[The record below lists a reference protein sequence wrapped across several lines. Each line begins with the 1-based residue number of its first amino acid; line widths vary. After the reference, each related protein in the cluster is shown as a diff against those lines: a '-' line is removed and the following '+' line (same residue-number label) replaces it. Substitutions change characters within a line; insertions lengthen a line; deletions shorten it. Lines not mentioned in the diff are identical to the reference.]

1 MSSYHERAAEEP
13 PALPEQLDE
22 PMVWLS
28 AAQASTVA
36 AHPGLAALGLT
47 LPCWAPQ
54 RLVGRALGHDPGGVD
69 AAVARLGGRSYAWA
83 TEFENVHSF
92 WRYDEPPLTIG
103 GRVYAGSEAY
113 YHAQK
118 PQPFDKTIW
127 DRRKRRVM
135 ELAVRTKLEAD
146 PNLRAL
152 LLATGRH
159 PLLSLKRDAVWGFD
173 PVTHRGDNLL
183 ADIWM
188 QVRAEIQLKLDTPA
202 AALAGLNKLVIGIS
216 GCTRS
221 GKSTLASALAEAL
234 GASKTAVVRQD
245 RFASKVLA
253 AQAEGGWES
262 TDSID
267 FKAFRNAV
275 VEASKGSKRFV
286 IVEGFRAFASRPP
299 GGVVD
304 LLHHLVW
311 IELSRETCYERRMA
325 TTRVSEECFDRHL
338 WPRHYEYL
346 ESCFGEGG
354 PMAGRNKLELDGTK
368 PPTFLLRQVLVAL
381 GLPAPAPAP
390 PPARPV
396 SAAAAW
402 FDGSLKKLHEA
413 LAKVEPGTR
422 VGVVTL
428 LGSLCPVTRGHMQAF
443 IEARR
448 ILLGEAPRP
457 ARLEPFGAVLGLIS
471 LNGSSYVDRKLAQ
484 KGEASLSAE
493 KRLGLVQVAA
503 EELPWLSWESCREG
517 ETVGLLRQTHPHL
530 HFVHFYMNGADD
542 VVRYR
547 KYRVGPQHRMIV
559 LGRPGYTA
567 KALAG
572 ASRAGIDLQSG
583 HLVIGP
589 ELPDISSSAA
599 REALARG
606 DRARAA
612 ALLHPAVLEWC
623 EKHGPWRASTA
634 PARDGLCKG
643 HL

>member
-1 MSSYHERAAEEP
+1 MPAEEP
-13 PALPEQLDE
+13 AALPEQLDE
-22 PMVWLS
+22 PVVWLS
-28 AAQASTVA
+28 LAQASTVA
-36 AHPGLAALGLT
+36 AHPGLAALGLA

-54 RLVGRALGHDPGGVD
+54 RLVGRALGHGPGGVD
-69 AAVARLGGRSYAWA
+69 AAVAHLGRSYAWA

-118 PQPFDKTIW
+118 PKPFDKTIW
-127 DRRKRRVM
+127 DRRKRSVM

-173 PVTHRGDNLL
+173 PVTKRGENLL
-183 ADIWM
+183 AEIWM
-188 QVRAEIQLKLDTPA
+188 QLRAEIQLKLDAPA
-202 AALAGLNKLVIGIS
+202 AALAGLNNALVIGIS

-234 GASKTAVVRQD
+234 GASKTAVIRQD

-267 FKAFRNAV
+267 FKAFRDAV

-311 IELSRETCYERRMA
+311 IELSREACYERRMA
-325 TTRVSEECFDRHL
+325 TARVTEECFDRHL
-338 WPRHYEYL
+338 WPRHYEYW
-346 ESCFGEGG
+346 ESCFGEG
-354 PMAGRNKLELDGTK
+354 PMASGRIKLVLDGTK
-368 PPTFLLRQVLVAL
+368 PPTLLLKQVLVAL

-390 PPARPV
+390 PPPARPV
-396 SAAAAW
+396 KDAAAAW

-413 LAKVEPGTR
+413 LADVEPGTN

-428 LGSLCPVTRGHMQAF
+428 LGSLCPVTRGHVQAF

-448 ILLGEAPRP
+448 ILLGEAGVTRP

-493 KRLGLVQVAA
+493 KRLALVKMAA

-530 HFVHFYMNGADD
+530 HFVHFFMNGADD

-572 ASRAGIDLQSG
+572 ARQAGIDPDAG
-583 HLVIGP
+583 NFVMGP

-623 EKHGPWRASTA
+623 EEHGPWRAATA
-634 PARDGLCKG
+634 S
-643 HL
+643 

>member
-1 MSSYHERAAEEP
+1 MSSYYEKPAALLPVELQ
-13 PALPEQLDE
+13 LPEQLDE
-22 PMVWLS
+22 PVVWLS

-69 AAVARLGGRSYAWA
+69 AAVAHLGRSYAWA
-83 TEFENVHSF
+83 TEFENVHSL

-118 PQPFDKTIW
+118 PKPWDKALW
-127 DRRKRRVM
+127 DRQKRRVM
-135 ELAVRTKLEAD
+135 EDACRAKLAAR
-146 PNLRAL
+146 PGLREL
-152 LLATGRH
+152 LLATGQH

-173 PVTHRGDNLL
+173 PVTKRGENLL
-183 ADIWM
+183 AEIWM
-188 QVRAEIQLKLDTPA
+188 QLRAEIQLKLDAPA
-202 AALAGLNKLVIGIS
+202 AALAGLNNALVIGIS

-234 GASKTAVVRQD
+234 GASKTAVIRQD

-267 FKAFRNAV
+267 FKAFRDAV
-275 VEASKGSKRFV
+275 VEASKSKHFV

-304 LLHHLVW
+304 LLHHLIW
-311 IELSRETCYERRMA
+311 IELSREACYERRMA
-325 TTRVSEECFDRHL
+325 TTRVTEEYFDRNL
-338 WPRHYEYL
+338 WPRHYEYWQ
-346 ESCFGEGG
+346 SCFGEG
-354 PMAGRNKLELDGTK
+354 PMASGRNKLVLDGTK
-368 PPTFLLRQVLVAL
+368 PPTVLSRQVLVAL
-381 GLPAPAPAP
+381 GLPAPAP
-390 PPARPV
+390 PARPV
-396 SAAAAW
+396 MSAAAAW

-413 LAKVEPGTR
+413 LADVEPGTS

-428 LGSLCPVTRGHMQAF
+428 LGSLCPVTRGHTRAF

-448 ILLGEAPRP
+448 ILLGVEAGVARP
-457 ARLEPFGAVLGLIS
+457 ANLEPFGAVLGLIS
-471 LNGSSYVDRKLAQ
+471 LNGSSYVDQKLAQ

-493 KRLGLVQVAA
+493 KRLALVRMAA

-530 HFVHFYMNGADD
+530 KFVHFYINGADD
-542 VVRYR
+542 VVRYN
-547 KYRVGPQHRMIV
+547 KFADVGPQYRMIV

-572 ASRAGIDLQSG
+572 ARRVDLDAGY
-583 HLVIGP
+583 LVMGP

-612 ALLHPAVLEWC
+612 ALLHPAVLAWC
-623 EKHGPWRASTA
+623 EEHGPWRAGTA
-634 PARDGLCKG
+634 SARS
-643 HL
+643 